1 MTGEHTVLE
10 LMAFIGRSNRS
21 KFREQVLAPLLALGM
36 VEMTI
41 PDKPNSSKQ
50 RYRLTAVG
58 RALKAEGRR
67 QKAEQRPSD
76 D

>member
-1 MTGEHTVLE
+1 MQTEQVTLLSGMTGEHTVLE
-10 LMAFIGRSNRS
+10 LMAFVGRSNRS

-58 RALKAEGRR
+58 RALKAEG
-67 QKAEQRPSD
+67 
-76 D
+76 

>member
-1 MTGEHTVLE
+1 MTGEHAAPE
-10 LMAFIGRSNRS
+10 LMTFVGCSNRS
-21 KFREQVLAPLLALGM
+21 KFREQVLAPLLALGA

-41 PDKPNSSKQ
+41 PEKPNSSKQ

-58 RALKAEGRR
+58 QAL
-67 QKAEQRPSD
+67 QAEQRATD